1 MLGNIETIRN
11 IHDSPE
17 KEGAQSEYNSLL
29 NHEYFQVPA
38 QGFVWLQDWGIR
50 VVRLRWSHKI

>member
-17 KEGAQSEYNSLL
+17 KEGAQLEYKGLL
-29 NHEYFQVPA
+29 NPEFSPKVLFDCYSRP
-38 QGFVWLQDWGIR
+38 DWGSELSVCNKMR
-50 VVRLRWSHKI
+50 

>member
-17 KEGAQSEYNSLL
+17 KEVSQSEYNSLL
-29 NHEYFQVPA
+29 IHEFYSRFCLTEA
-38 QGFVWLQDWGIR
+38 IRLDWGDQSC
-50 VVRLRWSHKI
+50 LTEMKS

>member
-17 KEGAQSEYNSLL
+17 KEGAQLEYKGLL
-29 NHEYFQVPA
+29 NPEFSPKVL
-38 QGFVWLQDWGIR
+38 FDWL
-50 VVRLRWSHKI
+50 L